1 MRISRQSNTVWR
13 CQRYHFVTSYESKP
27 LLAPPFVVL
36 SHIFLIIKY
45 LIRLCQCKQIKF
57 DRKLKAFLSDEM
69 IQRLNDFEE
78 DCFYKYSCDL
88 ERSKSDSQEQ
98 KITKTAIRVKNIG
111 DRIDDIFFK
120 ENMTK
125 SALYKVEMR
134 MQKLEEITCESMLKL
149 NNLSNLLRNKLVEDS
164 RIQLAEHPVDLS
176 QTRRAKL
183 NQLRKLQRMRSFTVS
198 YDTHTNSTA
207 HSSES
212 NSVVDQNRAL
222 QTQQQAQSTV
232 VGSLLKPP
240 DYSQVMD
247 RSKSEL
253 RRRRNTT
260 RSEERNREHK
270 ETSSERIFQVSSTE
284 SVDIPRGNRRISNY
298 HSTIN
303 FIRK

>member
-164 RIQLAEHPVDLS
+164 RIQLAEHPVDLFE
-176 QTRRAKL
+176 TRRAKL
-183 NQLRKLQRMRSFTVS
+183 KQLRKLQRMRSFTVS

-212 NSVVDQNRAL
+212 NLVVDQRAS
-222 QTQQQAQSTV
+222 QAQQQTQSTV
-232 VGSLLKPP
+232 LSSLLKPP

-247 RSKSEL
+247 RSKPEL
-253 RRRRNTT
+253 RRRRNTS
-260 RSEERNREHK
+260 RSKERHREHK

-284 SVDIPRGNRRISNY
+284 GVDIQIGNRRVSNLNLIY
-298 HSTIN
+298 K